1 METLSHL
8 DLQALNRA
16 IGEIYAARDMESYYR
31 AVFTSIQS
39 VIPSEYASFTDLR
52 KKTNHIM
59 KLTMSSDAR
68 QNVTIKLKPVLDEH
82 FFSHPLMSSRFSNN
96 VAKVSDFV
104 SKNQFKGTALY
115 TDYYRHMEID
125 AQITFSVPV
134 SQELISHV
142 TLSRNGKDFSERDR
156 LILTLLRSHLI
167 TALRN
172 VIELEKVRLERD
184 LLQRGEQV
192 AQKGAVLFEPGGMVL
207 CITAFAFDLLAKFFG
222 VKVIAGESMPEVLR
236 RWLQDGTD
244 YGTLAT
250 GRSADGVVCC
260 VDRNQLNIIKDDG
273 CLLAK
278 LAKDVLTGDL
288 MLFLVET
295 PTMELQLEKMGKY
308 GLSQRESE
316 VVVWLTRGKTNPEV
330 AIILGISKRTVEKH
344 LEKIY
349 EKLGVE
355 TRAAAVEVVRKEL
368 V

>member
-1 METLSHL
+1 
-8 DLQALNRA
+8 
-16 IGEIYAARDMESYYR
+16 
-31 AVFTSIQS
+31 
-39 VIPSEYASFTDLR
+39 
-52 KKTNHIM
+52 M

-68 QNVTIKLKPVLDEH
+68 QNVTTKLKPVLDEH

-134 SQELISHV
+134 SQDLISHV

-172 VIELEKVRLERD
+172 VTELEKVRLERD

-207 CITAFAFDLLAKFFG
+207 CITAFAAELLAKFFG
-222 VKVIAGESMPEVLR
+222 VLVVAGEAMPKVLL
-236 RWLQDGTD
+236 RWLQNGTE
-244 YGTLAT
+244 YGALDA
-250 GRSADGVVCC
+250 GRSATGVARC
-260 VDRNQLNIIKDDG
+260 VDREPFSIIKEDG
-273 CLLAK
+273 CLMAK

-288 MLFLVET
+288 MLFLAET
-295 PTMELQLEKMGKY
+295 PTMSLQLKKMGKY

-316 VVVWLTRGKTNPEV
+316 VVVWLARGKTNLEV
-330 AIILGISKRTVEKH
+330 AIIFGISKRTVEKH
-344 LEKIY
+344 LERIF

-355 TRAAAVEVVRKEL
+355 TRAAAADVVRKEL